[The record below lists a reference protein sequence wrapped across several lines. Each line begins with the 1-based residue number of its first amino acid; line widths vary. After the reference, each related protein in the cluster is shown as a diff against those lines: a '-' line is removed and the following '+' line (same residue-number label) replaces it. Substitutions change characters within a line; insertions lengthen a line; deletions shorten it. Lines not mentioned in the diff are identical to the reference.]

1 MIMFDFSEIKSEVS
15 GRIKRLNNK
24 PVTPAIVPV
33 LRTYKKTAGGYDG
46 KL

>member
-1 MIMFDFSEIKSEVS
+1 MIIFDFSGIKSEVS

-24 PVTPAIVPV
+24 HVTPAIDPV
-33 LRTYKKTAGGYDG
+33 LRTYNKTAGGYDG